1 MMIMKESLDLTIPW
15 LQEYHDHHTRIDPRE
30 WYNIRENQ
38 DRVSN
43 VNLWIS
49 EAVKA
54 LFNNKTQANTF
65 ENIIPLHGDLGSLR
79 DFG

>member
-15 LQEYHDHHTRIDPRE
+15 LQEYHDHHTSIDPRE
-30 WYNIRENQ
+30 WYYIREDQN
-38 DRVSN
+38 RVSN

-49 EAVKA
+49 EAVKK
-54 LFNNKTQANTF
+54 LFNNKTQAKTF